1 MRLID
6 ADALGN
12 RMYHES
18 FEKDSDLQRWDNG
31 CWIRYKLFEQVLR
44 EMPTIDQHPTHPTP
58 SNTLDALDCVDRQK
72 AIEVLDS
79 LHYNDR
85 EDWCFVLDAIEYLPS
100 VKPQQKWE
108 TCFDCPLSHNC
119 PKINGCTNGQTME
132 YASEVPDDCPIS
144 AQPRKGKWIY
154 SEGLGYGNPYG
165 HYECDLCGDGYGYKT
180 NFCPTCGADMRPQ
193 FEEPEINPCRGCE
206 DYDGKGGC
214 KSKGGC
220 ADRRG
225 EQDG

>member
-18 FEKDSDLQRWDNG
+18 FEKDSDLQRWDGG

-44 EMPTIDQHPTHPTP
+44 EMPTIDQQPTHETP
-58 SNTLDALDCVDRQK
+58 SNTLDALESMQTTQLTDEDKETIRIHLNAFK
-72 AIEVLDS
+72 ES
-79 LHYNDR
+79 LCNQGRWY
-85 EDWCFVLDAIEYLPS
+85 EATEYEELIHRL
-100 VKPQQKWE
+100 
-108 TCFDCPLSHNC
+108 LST
-119 PKINGCTNGQTME
+119 P
-132 YASEVPDDCPIS
+132 S
-144 AQPRKGKWIY
+144 AQPRKGLWIDIKHTFMTKC
-154 SEGLGYGNPYG
+154 SV
-165 HYECDLCGDGYGYKT
+165 CDWINNDDSSY
-180 NFCPTCGADMRPQ
+180 NFCPCCGTDMRPQ

-206 DYDGKGGC
+206 DYDWKGGC

-225 EQDG
+225 EQE